1 MKKFNNIGWNDS
13 IKKLHEPENIGK
25 FKENFYQRL
34 AYDEIF
40 STFLVNSEIRKKIK
54 RIKKTKKN
62 FNINKQNE
70 IISKLNFSLTKDQ
83 NKTLS
88 EINKDLCSEN
98 KMFRL
103 LQGDVGSGKTIV
115 SLLSAFNTINSGF
128 QVAVMAPTEILA
140 RQHFLLAKKLFSR
153 NIKIELISGK
163 SSYKDKKVILNKLSN
178 KQIDIIFGTHALF
191 QKKVEFKKLGLIIID
206 EQHKFGVNQR
216 KRLSDKAG
224 KDCDVL
230 LMTATPIPRTLTMT
244 IYGDMDLSII
254 REKPNIRKPVK
265 TYSKPENKI
274 DDVIKFIKKEI
285 KLGNQI
291 FWVCPL
297 IEESKKLDHSSAVKK
312 SEYLDKLF
320 PKQVYLLH
328 GKTTAEQ
335 KEIILNKFLKNEFK
349 ILVSTTIIEVGID
362 FPNANVIIIENA
374 NKFGLAQLHQLRGRI
389 VRGNLQG
396 NCVLIYSDN
405 LSESTLTR
413 LSILKSSEN
422 GFEIAEKDLE
432 IRGAGDFFGTNQ
444 SGIPIWRFFRPSN
457 DRKLI
462 IESKEVS
469 EKLVKDYDV
478 NKEKIDFLREV
489 FYRNE
494 NFMNYFSV

>member
-1 MKKFNNIGWNDS
+1 M
-13 IKKLHEPENIGK
+13 
-25 FKENFYQRL
+25 
-34 AYDEIF
+34 
-40 STFLVNSEIRKKIK
+40 
-54 RIKKTKKN
+54 
-62 FNINKQNE
+62 INKKQNE
-70 IISKLNFSLTKDQ
+70 IISKLNFELTSDQ
-83 NKTLS
+83 NKTLN

-140 RQHFLLAKKLFSR
+140 RQHFLLAKKIFPE

-163 SSYKDKKVILNKLSN
+163 STYKDKKNILNRLLN

-216 KRLSDKAG
+216 KKLSDKAG

-254 REKPNIRKPVK
+254 QEKPNIRKPVK
-265 TYSKPENKI
+265 TYSKLENKI
-274 DDVIKFIKKEI
+274 NDIIKFVKKEI

-297 IEESKKLDHSSAVKK
+297 IEESKKIDHTSSIKR
-312 SEYLDKLF
+312 SEYLKKLF
-320 PKQVYLLH
+320 PNQVFLLH
-328 GKTTAEQ
+328 GKTTIDE
-335 KEIILNKFLKNEFK
+335 KEKILNKFLKNEFK

-374 NKFGLAQLHQLRGRI
+374 NKFGLSQLHQLKR
-389 VRGNLQG
+389 
-396 NCVLIYSDN
+396 
-405 LSESTLTR
+405 
-413 LSILKSSEN
+413 
-422 GFEIAEKDLE
+422 
-432 IRGAGDFFGTNQ
+432 
-444 SGIPIWRFFRPSN
+444 
-457 DRKLI
+457 
-462 IESKEVS
+462 
-469 EKLVKDYDV
+469 
-478 NKEKIDFLREV
+478 
-489 FYRNE
+489 
-494 NFMNYFSV
+494 